1 MFAMTSFATSR
12 FGALRWG
19 FENALGDDVV
29 RGGIAGPR
37 YAILSLFLFRVSSD
51 LNLYPA
57 KEWKEKGWD
66 WCDSMDPQR
75 ELDGFSDADVP
86 DPEKGQEG

>member
-1 MFAMTSFATSR
+1 MCADWRNSVIKR
-12 FGALRWG
+12 YVWG
-19 FENALGDDVV
+19 SLLEPL
-29 RGGIAGPR
+29 
-37 YAILSLFLFRVSSD
+37 AILSKPLHPFASD